1 MLMIILLVLFVLSMA
16 LWAAINAGAVAGN
29 AMWFAFLAVLIL
41 GAVVF
46 LTGTGV
52 IVYRAM

>member
-1 MLMIILLVLFVLSMA
+1 MLLIVLLVLFVIAMA
-16 LWAAINAGAVAGN
+16 LWAAVNAGALQGN

-41 GAVVF
+41 GIVVF

-52 IVYRAM
+52 VAFRV